1 MPAQKKGARSARQAE
16 KLTNSA
22 KKNRV
27 ALQPDGMPQGR
38 HLTGFKGMKVEGVCL
53 CGGCHPNAQAA
64 KNKVV
69 VINA

>member
-1 MPAQKKGARSARQAE
+1 MPAQKKGSRAVRRAE

-38 HLTGFKGMKVEGVCL
+38 HITGFKGMKVDTVCF

-64 KNKVV
+64 KGKVI
-69 VINA
+69 VIR